1 MQTAIENQ
9 IVALRGE
16 LVRYANRLTMRAT
29 IDGEDLVQDVIVK
42 VLQSDRVFNESDNIR
57 AYLYQAIRN
66 TFINQN
72 IREARKQGLGSKS
85 YNADGESNGISH
97 DEAISN
103 LLSSKSA
110 EDEALFENL
119 SPELSNAL
127 ALLDEGIRET
137 FILIT
142 VKGLTYDECAEAQGI
157 AKGTVMSRCH
167 RAKAQLKKQ
176 LTNA

>member
-1 MQTAIENQ
+1 MQNAIENQ
-9 IVALRGE
+9 IVELRGE
-16 LVRYANRLTMRAT
+16 LVRYANRITMRAT

-72 IREARKQGLGSKS
+72 VREARKQGLGSKN
-85 YNADGESNGISH
+85 YNADGDSNGVSH

-110 EDEALFENL
+110 EEEALFNDL
-119 SPELSNAL
+119 SPELVNAL
-127 ALLDEGIRET
+127 FLLDEGIRET

-142 VKGLTYDECAEAQGI
+142 VKGLTYEECAEAQGI

-167 RAKAQLKKQ
+167 RAKKQ
-176 LTNA
+176 LRETLVHA